1 MKSEKGI
8 TLISLIIYLVILAI
22 ILGVLASIS
31 INIFNNLKYAKDT
44 GKDLYQF
51 NNFNMYFIDDVKN
64 NSKIYDL
71 DEEGHKIIFIDGTVY
86 TFENNN
92 IYRNKVKICEN
103 IENIRFSSREI
114 EDENNFKKQIIT
126 VEMTIKAD
134 TIFTSKN
141 EYVLK
146 YW

>member
-92 IYRNKVKICEN
+92 IYRSFN
-103 IENIRFSSREI
+103 
-114 EDENNFKKQIIT
+114 
-126 VEMTIKAD
+126 
-134 TIFTSKN
+134 
-141 EYVLK
+141 
-146 YW
+146 